1 MKENHI
7 SFEGKYINGKALYKL
22 FDFSENKFITKT
34 SPGIG
39 VTTALLN
46 YTSGNIII
54 ISPLTP
60 MIEKKAMKVG
70 EYSST
75 KQFFKCNKLKSN
87 WKDVLDY
94 LKKTPI
100 EQQNIIINCTPDSIC
115 GLFDNNEEL
124 FERLIQIPIIVDEYD
139 TVVLQSQLRPD
150 CGRFLELVFNKW
162 VSNFTLTTATPNY
175 EYLDIPS
182 DKNIPIYTVGRE
194 INTKINVCVSNE
206 YKDAF
211 RFIHNE
217 IELGHKVACFT
228 NNLNV
233 HKKDITT
240 LQKSMAG
247 ENLTLKLEYYDITMG
262 DISDGNLF
270 KDSNLIVFSGKYFI
284 GYDIEED
291 ISVVILSEAKN
302 QATRIGVN
310 LAVQALFRCR
320 GNIINALYVNT
331 RLKNNFLPQ
340 KSSQIDVQKEYHID
354 VNYYTQK
361 ASKYKFPWQV
371 NENESITPEL
381 YCNRGRL
388 ASDMLNKIYWLE
400 LHMTDSLTER
410 FNKYEIDLIPY
421 QSPDIEIEE
430 KKGVNFI
437 QRILNVSEGDSEE
450 MQTKY
455 EKVVANLRFNNQGSH
470 NSNRAMERLTALII
484 KVIDDK
490 DLFEKLD
497 NPKLKPKAFYEY
509 FDKYLQR
516 NYPHKYLVEHFRRS
530 PQCLKQIKI
539 LKAADK
545 NNVDTNLLT
554 HWYLFYSVFK
564 VLKDEFPEG
573 LNRLFFIRKTA
584 GDWSNLEPFEDN
596 KKQRHTLA
604 YRAVKKIIKSQFN
617 NIQVEEER
625 SIEKII
631 GLAYSKND
639 KDKYKYLGYN
649 ESSIKKKISDSVH
662 YWINP
667 KIKIENEKGRE
678 YNPMTKLNKIY
689 RKVFPFDY
697 ILVDLISA
705 NAQFVDK
712 ILKIDMYSQVYDNIM
727 LSQDIDR
734 DKAKQQYNKF
744 LNSHYLT
751 RTDAIKFYTEI
762 CGYDVDSAI
771 RLAAITAQVDKG
783 SFYMKMTEQEN
794 LALETYNQHFDY
806 KGIRLHDGLILSPWD
821 IIEPIPLQVNGYK
834 FNISYFNS
842 NKPYMGNVCNDNL
855 NVSLLFG

>member
-7 SFEGKYINGKALYKL
+7 TFDGKYINGKALDKL
-22 FDFSENKFITKT
+22 FDFTENKFITKT

-46 YTSGNIII
+46 HTEGNIII

-60 MIEKKAMKVG
+60 MIEKKAMKAG
-70 EYSST
+70 EYNSH
-75 KQFFKCNKLKSN
+75 KQFFKCNKLNSD
-87 WKDVLDY
+87 WKDVLVY
-94 LKKTPI
+94 LNQTPT

-115 GLFDNNEEL
+115 GLFDNNQEL
-124 FERLIQIPIIVDEYD
+124 FEKLIKIPIVVDEHD
-139 TVVLQSQLRPD
+139 TVVLQSKLRTD
-150 CGRFLELVFNKW
+150 CGRFIELVYNKW
-162 VSNFTLTTATPNY
+162 ESTFTLTTATPNY
-175 EYLDIPS
+175 EYLDIPPE
-182 DKNIPIYTVGRE
+182 KNIPIYTVGRVA
-194 INTKINVCVSNE
+194 NPRINVSISNE

-211 RFIHNE
+211 RFIYNE
-217 IELGHKVACFT
+217 IDMGHKVACFT

-233 HKKDITT
+233 HKKDITK

-247 ENLTLKLEYYDITMG
+247 ESLSLKLEYYDVTMG
-262 DISDGNLF
+262 DVSDGNLF
-270 KDSNLIVFSGKYFI
+270 KDSNLVVFSGKYFI

-320 GNIINALYVNT
+320 GKINNALYINT
-331 RLKNNFLPQ
+331 RLKNNFFPQ
-340 KSSQIDVQKEYHID
+340 KSNQLDVKNGYQVD
-354 VNYYTQK
+354 VNYFTQK
-361 ASKYKFPWQV
+361 AATYRYSWQV

-388 ASDMLNKIYWLE
+388 ANDVLDKIYWLE

-410 FNKYEIDLIPY
+410 FKQYEIDLIPY

-430 KKGVNFI
+430 KKGVNFN
-437 QRILNVSEGDSEE
+437 QRILNVSGGDIEE

-455 EKVVANLRFNNQGSH
+455 EKVVASLRFNNQGSH

-490 DLFEKLD
+490 YLSEKLD

-530 PQCLKQIKI
+530 PQCLKQIKL

-545 NNVDTNLLT
+545 NNVETNLIT
-554 HWYLFYSVFK
+554 QWYLFFSVFK
-564 VLKDEFPEG
+564 VLKNEFPED
-573 LNRLFFIRKTA
+573 LKRHFFICKTA
-584 GDWSNLEPFEDN
+584 GDWSNLERFEGN

-604 YRAVKKIIKSQFN
+604 YRVVNKIIKSQFN
-617 NIQVEEER
+617 NIQGEEEKN
-625 SIEKII
+625 IEKII
-631 GLAYSKND
+631 GLGYANNGRGNYAR
-639 KDKYKYLGYN
+639 YN
-649 ESSIKKKISDSVH
+649 ESSIKRKISDSVH
-662 YWINP
+662 YWLNP
-667 KIKIENEKGRE
+667 EIKIEKKKGRE
-678 YNPMTKLNKIY
+678 YNPMTKLDKVY

-697 ILVDLISA
+697 LLVDLISA
-705 NAQFVDK
+705 NAQFIDK
-712 ILKIDMYSQVYDNIM
+712 ILKTDMYSKVYNNIM
-727 LSQDIDR
+727 VNHGIDR
-734 DKAKQQYNKF
+734 NKAKKIYSHV

-762 CGYDVDSAI
+762 CGYDADSAI
-771 RLAAITAQVDKG
+771 KLAAITAQVPKG
-783 SFYMKMTEQEN
+783 SFYLKMTEQEN
-794 LALETYNQHFDY
+794 LIMETYNQHFDY
-806 KGIRLHDGLILSPWD
+806 KGIRLHDGLILPPWE
-821 IIEPIPLQVNGYK
+821 IIEPIPLQLNGYK

-842 NKPYMGNVCNDNL
+842 NKPYLGNVSNDNL
-855 NVSLLFG
+855 DISLLFG